1 MAEDT
6 LQSQEQTSSENKA
19 SRIESKSPITIIRE
33 WPLSRKIALAGL
45 TLISVCV
52 FGLLIYQGRTSDYQ
66 LLYAN
71 LAETD
76 AAPVVT
82 WLKSQNIPYTL
93 KNNGRN
99 IWVPSHLIHE
109 TRLNLASNGLPTG
122 GAVGFEIFDKQ
133 SFALTDYVQKVNYM
147 RALQGELARTIMTL
161 APVENARVHLALPEK
176 RLFKEQQ
183 KQPSA
188 SVILSLVA
196 GQSLDMTQVKGIIH
210 LVAGSVTGLTQEN
223 ITVVDSNGVVLD
235 AGETKD
241 DQLLSVDM
249 LEYQQEVENRLEM
262 RAQSLLDKTMG
273 MDNAMVR
280 VSATLDFSQIEKTQE
295 LFDAEEP
302 VIRSEQVS
310 SEQSGVVNNG
320 GIPGVQSNLQGTT
333 PLGGGENATSS
344 STRTTN
350 YEISKTISK
359 IVNPV
364 GTIQKLSVSILVADK
379 VTPATE
385 ETPVQ
390 TTPRTEEELASIRS
404 MISTALGLL
413 PDRGDQI
420 SVISMPFTVSPED
433 TLLAQQV
440 PEKLI
445 YQYMPLIKTGLV
457 GIGILLLYFL
467 LIRPIIRTM
476 RGDIQEHYKT
486 VEELERERLAL
497 EKQQLLDEEDE
508 DEGIVDPVITL
519 RKETI
524 ADPTPAAHIIKSWLR
539 EA

>member
-1 MAEDT
+1 MAEET
-6 LQSQEQTSSENKA
+6 LQSEKQISPENTESPVK
-19 SRIESKSPITIIRE
+19 SKSPLTIIRE
-33 WPLSRKIALAGL
+33 WPLSRKIALAAL
-45 TLISVCV
+45 TIISACV
-52 FGLLIYQGRTSDYQ
+52 FGLLIYQGRTADYQ

-71 LAETD
+71 LAEAD

-82 WLKSQNIPYTL
+82 WLKTQNISYKL
-93 KNNGRN
+93 ENNGRN
-99 IWVPSHLIHE
+99 IWIPSHLIHE

-147 RALQGELARTIMTL
+147 RAMQGELARTIMTL

-176 RLFKEQQ
+176 RLFKDQQ

-188 SVILSLVA
+188 SVILSLA
-196 GQSLDMTQVKGIIH
+196 PGQSLDTKQVKGIIH

-235 AGETKD
+235 PGENRD
-241 DQLLSVDM
+241 DQILSVDM

-273 MDNAMVR
+273 TDNAMVR

-302 VIRSEQVS
+302 VIRSEQIS
-310 SEQSGVVNNG
+310 TEQSGMATSG

-333 PLGGGENATSS
+333 PLQGGENGSSS

-350 YEISKTISK
+350 YEISKTVSK

-364 GTIQKLSVSILVADK
+364 GTIQKLSVSILVADT
-379 VTPATE
+379 VTPATD
-385 ETPVQ
+385 ETPAQ
-390 TTPRTEEELASIRS
+390 ITPRTDEELASIRS
-404 MISTALGLL
+404 MIAAALGLL

-420 SVISMPFTVSPED
+420 SVISMPFTTTPED
-433 TLLAQQV
+433 ALLAQQE

-445 YQYMPLIKTGLV
+445 YQYMPLIKTGLIAV
-457 GIGILLLYFL
+457 GLLLVYFL

-497 EKQQLLDEEDE
+497 EKEQLLDEETEEE
-508 DEGIVDPVITL
+508 DILDPVVTL

-524 ADPTPAAHIIKSWLR
+524 ADPTPAAHILKSWLR